1 MTLQAAE
8 RKDAGEDRGAWSSL
22 RQGVWQGLSEE
33 ATLSHMGETE
43 GVVQRAGRREQQG
56 WRKQGRDR
64 EAAEKAGSEEE
75 RRGPQVPQEGLG
87 APACAPGSSPNLRL
101 SLPQAMPLFLTS
113 LLRSWCPV
121 LGVKVKGHENSEHL
135 TQGHM

>member
-1 MTLQAAE
+1 MSGNQASVSQHAVLHDTKAVE

-75 RRGPQVPQEGLG
+75 RQGPRRSLRRGWEPQ
-87 APACAPGSSPNLRL
+87 PARQGPPPTSGSASHRPCLS
-101 SLPQAMPLFLTS
+101 SLPVCSEAGVRS
-113 LLRSWCPV
+113 L
-121 LGVKVKGHENSEHL
+121 E
-135 TQGHM
+135 